1 MHYKI
6 LFKTMSKKD
15 YILIAKILK
24 KHREIAVEYLEE
36 PTMNA
41 IDAITADFCEA
52 LKKQNPK
59 FDKEKFIKFIGTEKL

>member
-1 MHYKI
+1 M
-6 LFKTMSKKD
+6 TKKD

-41 IDAITADFCEA
+41 IDAITADFCKA
-52 LKKQNPK
+52 LKKQNHK
-59 FDKEKFIKFIGTEKL
+59 FDEEKFIKFIVSE